1 MGSRQ
6 MVSGP
11 MRKFLAALAVSLLG
25 VGPLCAQTGPAAPAL
40 APGAA
45 PPAAG
50 TSLAAPLPA
59 AELFYRPPDIEHA
72 RLSPSGRWLAMTTG
86 LGGTRVGLVV
96 FDLQAWKP
104 HAQAARFE
112 DADIGNFSWV
122 NDEHLVF
129 SVQDRSRGGTDQPRA
144 PGLFVAAR
152 DGSGWR
158 QLVHAGGTR
167 AEREDRPHARELLSA
182 QHRLLHVPTGGGD
195 EVIVGEWTWRNDGE
209 FREVLA
215 KRLNVMTGRTVSL
228 SRGAPDHA
236 STWLFDA
243 AGEPRVVVARHD
255 KRVQIHW
262 RGPGD
267 TGWRQLADSDAL
279 AMPFVPRFVD
289 SAGALWVTSKD
300 PVTQAAV
307 LRQFDFATGKP
318 ATEPLVSTPGFDF
331 SGGLVAENQGG
342 PALGVHVV
350 TDGETTVWFNPQMAA
365 LQVQADARLPGRVNQ
380 ITCRR
385 CGQPDMVAAV
395 LSTSDRDPG
404 QVWIY
409 TAGTQIWRKVGDVR
423 KGVDPRRMA
432 TTDFARIKAR
442 DGLEFP
448 VWLTLP
454 PGPKQARAAVVLVHG
469 GPWVRGR
476 HWQWDADAQ
485 FLASRGYAVIE
496 PEFRGSR
503 GYGQALY
510 RAGWRQWGQ
519 AMQDDVADAL
529 AWAVKQGHV
538 DAKRVCIA
546 GASYGGYAT
555 LMGLVRHPDLYRC
568 GVAWAAVTDPRLMY
582 KWRDGTDQSDEV
594 RSYYYP
600 ELIGDPVTDAAMIES
615 VTPVLLAGRVQ
626 APLMLAFGGQD
637 RRVPLVHGT
646 LLREALRA
654 AGKEPVWVVYP
665 DEGHGWFKLEN
676 QLDFARRMDAF
687 LAEHLK

>member
-1 MGSRQ
+1 
-6 MVSGP
+6 
-11 MRKFLAALAVSLLG
+11 
-25 VGPLCAQTGPAAPAL
+25 
-40 APGAA
+40 
-45 PPAAG
+45 
-50 TSLAAPLPA
+50 
-59 AELFYRPPDIEHA
+59 
-72 RLSPSGRWLAMTTG
+72 
-86 LGGTRVGLVV
+86 
-96 FDLQAWKP
+96 
-104 HAQAARFE
+104 
-112 DADIGNFSWV
+112 
-122 NDEHLVF
+122 
-129 SVQDRSRGGTDQPRA
+129 
-144 PGLFVAAR
+144 
-152 DGSGWR
+152 
-158 QLVHAGGTR
+158 
-167 AEREDRPHARELLSA
+167 
-182 QHRLLHVPTGGGD
+182 
-195 EVIVGEWTWRNDGE
+195 
-209 FREVLA
+209 
-215 KRLNVMTGRTVSL
+215 
-228 SRGAPDHA
+228 
-236 STWLFDA
+236 
-243 AGEPRVVVARHD
+243 
-255 KRVQIHW
+255 
-262 RGPGD
+262 
-267 TGWRQLADSDAL
+267 
-279 AMPFVPRFVD
+279 
-289 SAGALWVTSKD
+289 
-300 PVTQAAV
+300 
-307 LRQFDFATGKP
+307 
-318 ATEPLVSTPGFDF
+318 
-331 SGGLVAENQGG
+331 
-342 PALGVHVV
+342 
-350 TDGETTVWFNPQMAA
+350 
-365 LQVQADARLPGRVNQ
+365 
-380 ITCRR
+380 
-385 CGQPDMVAAV
+385 
-395 LSTSDRDPG
+395 
-404 QVWIY
+404 
-409 TAGTQIWRKVGDVR
+409 
-423 KGVDPRRMA
+423 
-432 TTDFARIKAR
+432 
-442 DGLEFP
+442 
-448 VWLTLP
+448 
-454 PGPKQARAAVVLVHG
+454 VVLVHG